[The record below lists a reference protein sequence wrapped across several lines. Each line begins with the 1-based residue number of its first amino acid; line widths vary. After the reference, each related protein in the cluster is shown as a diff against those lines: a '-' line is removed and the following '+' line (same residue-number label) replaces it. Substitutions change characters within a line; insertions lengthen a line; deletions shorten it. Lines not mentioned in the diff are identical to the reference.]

1 MHTNKNNPINYD
13 ELSIL
18 VTEDDELSFLY
29 INIILKTISK
39 HIVRAKT
46 GQEAIELIE
55 KNNFDIL
62 LLDVNLPDI
71 SGVEVANNIHKT
83 HPELGIILNSAFS
96 LEEDRKDA
104 MKKANFEYLTKPLKK
119 NKILA
124 AIEKVLQPEANN

>member
-1 MHTNKNNPINYD
+1 METNNKIPINYN

-29 INIILKTISK
+29 INIILKTIFK

-46 GQEAIELIE
+46 GQEALKLIE
-55 KNNFDIL
+55 NNSFDIL

-71 SGVEVANNIHKT
+71 SGIEVARSIHKT
-83 HPELGIILNSAFS
+83 HPNIGIIMNSAFS
-96 LEEDRKDA
+96 LEEDREDA

-119 NKILA
+119 NNIIA
-124 AIEKVLQPEANN
+124 AIEKVIKT

>member
-1 MHTNKNNPINYD
+1 MNTYKNIPVNYD

-29 INIILKTISK
+29 INIILKTIFK

-46 GQEAIELIE
+46 GQETLQLI
-55 KNNFDIL
+55 KNKHFDIL

-71 SGVEVANNIHKT
+71 SGIEVARSIHKT
-83 HPELGIILNSAFS
+83 HPELGIIMNSAFS
-96 LEEDRKDA
+96 LEEDREDA

-119 NKILA
+119 NNIIA
-124 AIEKVLQPEANN
+124 AIEKVLKTQANN